1 MVSAAQAAPAA
12 ERVDFRRLLWAGPLA
27 IVAAVIANVIIRFV
41 AVAALQP
48 DPAFMPLSV
57 AMPIVFT
64 IIGGLGA
71 VIVFALLGRF
81 ARRPITLFQRIAIGV
96 LVVSLIPDLLLL
108 NGGMPGASVGAV
120 ATLMLM
126 HVVAWAIIMRVLTTM
141 ARAA

>member
-1 MVSAAQAAPAA
+1 M
-12 ERVDFRRLLWAGPLA
+12 
-27 IVAAVIANVIIRFV
+27 
-41 AVAALQP
+41 
-48 DPAFMPLSV
+48 
-57 AMPIVFT
+57 FT

-120 ATLMLM
+120 AALMLM
-126 HVVAWAIIMRVLTTM
+126 HVVAWAIIVRVLTTM